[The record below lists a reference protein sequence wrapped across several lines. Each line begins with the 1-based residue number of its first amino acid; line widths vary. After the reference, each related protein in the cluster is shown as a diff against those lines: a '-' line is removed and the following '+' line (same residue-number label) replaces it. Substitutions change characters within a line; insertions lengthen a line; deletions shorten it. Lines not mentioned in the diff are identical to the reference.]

1 MLIKTI
7 TVENFLPFQ
16 GKQRIEFSTDKDHN
30 VTLIMGNNGAGKTS
44 LAQAFE
50 WCLYGKAPKE
60 TNQVIN
66 AFVRD
71 HIAPGACRY
80 ASVEIEIEKDDKT
93 YSVSRRQKYSR
104 KDNGR
109 LDKPAQHEFSI
120 LYKENG
126 ETRQVAAGDRGS
138 TINRLLSNQ
147 LSHYF
152 FFDGEHV
159 KNMRKEIE
167 QGKSSDFADAVK
179 TILGLQ
185 PIASALDHLK
195 APGNRLSV
203 DRWFNRQLDV
213 AGNADLEEK
222 KKRIET
228 LGKTIERESNDLELA
243 EVDEDV
249 AKENVAECQRLLR
262 ENEESEKAQKDVEKT
277 QALLKQANIA
287 VTARRNELFRLFRDC
302 QYRFFTQRP
311 ILDAQEELAD
321 EDKISK
327 GVPSVDDKTIRFIL
341 ERGECICGTKFEAG
355 SDVAKHLYELLDY
368 VPPKDLGTYIAEFD
382 KDCRVRTEGSF
393 NFIDDLAEAYR
404 KYCAACNSVK
414 TAEQAVEKA
423 VAFLEGLNNVDIGIL
438 RKNLRNAE
446 ADRSKAAGRVATA
459 RRAIANAKNE
469 RERLQ
474 SEIKAYS
481 VKNAK
486 NQEIMLCLSYVDYI
500 YDYLNAYYKTH
511 EASTRAQLRETV
523 NKFFTAMYEGELH
536 LSLDDNYGVAVTV
549 DDVDTSGETWKTS
562 SGQTLAIILAFILG
576 ILDIAKSQS
585 KEEDDLLKGDTYPL
599 VMDAPLSDFDKTRI
613 GTICNLLPSVAEQVI
628 IIIKDTDGELAEEH
642 MKDRIG
648 RRYSIERLHDY
659 DSVVKE

>member
-16 GKQRIEFSTDKDHN
+16 GKQHIKFSTDKDRN

-50 WCLYGKAPKE
+50 WCLYGKAPKD
-60 TNQVIN
+60 TVQVIN

-71 HIAPGACRY
+71 RIAPGAYRY
-80 ASVEIEIEKDDKT
+80 ASVEIEIEKDEKI
-93 YSVSRRQKYSR
+93 YSVSRRQKYAR
-104 KDNGR
+104 KENGS
-109 LDKPAQHEFSI
+109 LEKPAQHEFAI
-120 LYKENG
+120 FYKEDG

-138 TINRLLSNQ
+138 TINRLLSNE

-185 PIASALDHLK
+185 PIASALGHLK
-195 APGNRLSV
+195 ATGNRNSV
-203 DRWFNRQLDV
+203 DRWFSKQLDV
-213 AGNADLEEK
+213 AGNADLEAK
-222 KKRIET
+222 KKRIDT
-228 LGKTIERESNDLELA
+228 LGKTIERVGEELELA
-243 EVDEDV
+243 EDDEEL
-249 AKENVAECQRLLR
+249 AKQNVAECQRLLR
-262 ENEESEKAQKDVEKT
+262 ENAESEKAQKDVERAS
-277 QALLKQANIA
+277 ALLKQARVA
-287 VTARRNELFRLFRDC
+287 VTTTRGDLFRLFRKQ
-302 QYRFFTQRP
+302 QYRFLVERP
-311 ILDAQEELAD
+311 IRDAKEELAD

-327 GVPSVDDKTIRFIL
+327 GIPSVDDKTIRFIL
-341 ERGECICGTKFEAG
+341 ERGECICGTKFETG
-355 SDVAKHLYELLDY
+355 SDIAKHLYELLDY
-368 VPPKDLGTYIAEFD
+368 VPPKDLGTYISEFD
-382 KDCRVRTEGSF
+382 KECRLRTEGDF
-393 NFIDDLAEAYR
+393 TFIDDLAEAYR
-404 KYCAACNSVK
+404 KYCEAGNSVK
-414 TAEQAVEKA
+414 TAEKAVEKA
-423 VAFLEGLNNVDIGIL
+423 VAFLESLNSVDVGIL
-438 RKNLRNAE
+438 RTNLRKAE
-446 ADRSKAAGRVATA
+446 EDRSRAAGRVATA
-459 RRAIANAKNE
+459 RRQIANAKNE
-469 RERLQ
+469 IATLD

-481 VKNAK
+481 AK
-486 NQEIMLCLSYVDYI
+486 SKRNQEITHCLSYVDYI
-500 YDYLNAYYKTH
+500 YRYLDAYYKTH
-511 EASTRAQLRETV
+511 EASTREQLRDTV
-523 NKFFTAMYEGELH
+523 NKFFTEMYNGELH

-549 DDVDTSGETWKTS
+549 DDIDTSHETWKTS

-576 ILDIAKSQS
+576 ILDIAKAQS
-585 KEEDDLLKGDTYPL
+585 EEDDGLLKGDTYPL

-648 RRYSIERLHDY
+648 RRYTIERLHDY

>member
-1 MLIKTI
+1 M
-7 TVENFLPFQ
+7 
-16 GKQRIEFSTDKDHN
+16 
-30 VTLIMGNNGAGKTS
+30 
-44 LAQAFE
+44 
-50 WCLYGKAPKE
+50 
-60 TNQVIN
+60 
-66 AFVRD
+66 
-71 HIAPGACRY
+71 
-80 ASVEIEIEKDDKT
+80 
-93 YSVSRRQKYSR
+93 
-104 KDNGR
+104 
-109 LDKPAQHEFSI
+109 
-120 LYKENG
+120 
-126 ETRQVAAGDRGS
+126 
-138 TINRLLSNQ
+138 
-147 LSHYF
+147 
-152 FFDGEHV
+152 
-159 KNMRKEIE
+159 
-167 QGKSSDFADAVK
+167 
-179 TILGLQ
+179 
-185 PIASALDHLK
+185 
-195 APGNRLSV
+195 
-203 DRWFNRQLDV
+203 
-213 AGNADLEEK
+213 
-222 KKRIET
+222 
-228 LGKTIERESNDLELA
+228 
-243 EVDEDV
+243 

-511 EASTRAQLRETV
+511 EASTRAQLRDTV

>member
-1 MLIKTI
+1 MLIRTI

-16 GKQRIEFSTDKDHN
+16 ERQRIEFSTDKDRN

-50 WCLYGKAPKE
+50 WCLYGKAPRDS
-60 TNQVIN
+60 NQVIN
-66 AFVRD
+66 AYVRD
-71 HIAPGACRY
+71 HIAPGTYRY
-80 ASVEIEIEKDDKT
+80 ASVEIEIEKDSKI
-93 YSVSRRQKYSR
+93 YSVSRRQKYLR
-104 KDNGR
+104 KDNGS
-109 LDKPAQHEFSI
+109 LDRPAPHEFSI

-138 TINRLLSNQ
+138 TINRLLSNE

-185 PIASALDHLK
+185 PIASALGHLK

-203 DRWFNRQLDV
+203 ERWFNRQLDF
-213 AGNADLEEK
+213 AGNTALEIK
-222 KKRIET
+222 KKRIDT
-228 LGKTIERESNDLELA
+228 LGKTIDRVSNEQEIA
-243 EVDEDV
+243 EDDEEV
-249 AKENVAECQRLLR
+249 AKQNVAECQRLLR
-262 ENEESEKAQKDVEKT
+262 ENAESEQAQKDVERAK
-277 QALLKQANIA
+277 ALLKQAKRQVEIR
-287 VTARRNELFRLFRDC
+287 TDELFKLFRNQ
-302 QYRFFTQRP
+302 QYRLFTQRP
-311 ILDAQEELAD
+311 IVDAQKELAD

-327 GVPSVDDKTIRFIL
+327 GIPSVDDKTIRFIL

-368 VPPKDLGTYIAEFD
+368 VPPKDLGTYISEFD
-382 KDCRVRTEGSF
+382 KDCRVRTEGDF
-393 NFIDDLAEAYR
+393 TLIDDLADAYG
-404 KYCAACNSVK
+404 KYRDACNSVK
-414 TAEQAVEKA
+414 SAEQAVEKA
-423 VAFLEGLNNVDIGIL
+423 VAFLNGLNNVDVGIL
-438 RKNLRNAE
+438 RTNLQKAE
-446 ADRSKAAGRVATA
+446 QDRSRAAGRVAKA
-459 RRAIANAKNE
+459 RQTITNAKNE
-469 RERLQ
+469 IEQLN

-486 NQEIMLCLSYVDYI
+486 NQEITHCLSYVEYI

-511 EASTRAQLRETV
+511 EASTRDQLRDTV
-523 NKFFTAMYEGELH
+523 NKFFTEMYDGELH

-549 DDVDTSGETWKTS
+549 DDVDTSHEAWKTS

-642 MKDRIG
+642 MKNRIG